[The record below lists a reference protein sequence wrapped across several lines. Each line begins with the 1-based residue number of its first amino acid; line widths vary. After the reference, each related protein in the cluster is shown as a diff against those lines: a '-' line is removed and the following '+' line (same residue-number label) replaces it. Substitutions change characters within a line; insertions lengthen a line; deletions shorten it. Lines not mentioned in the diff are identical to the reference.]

1 MKNKQIKNDDNMAK
15 KKTVKKTKKT
25 TRKVKKK
32 TSRKKP
38 VRKATRPKKTARKS
52 TKATKPK
59 KRAMTKRKISSG
71 QTASRAKIAAMH
83 KKRGTS
89 CPECRSTKI
98 IEDSSRGERYCNDCG
113 SIIKEDIVDTGQEW
127 RAFDSEQ
134 MSRRARGGA
143 PLTFT
148 KHDKGLTTEI
158 GKGLGELY
166 KVPPKKRAQYY
177 RLTKWHKRLIK
188 SKDRNLSFALS
199 ELQRI
204 ISFLNLPRPVHERI
218 ARHYEQAVN
227 KGLVRGRSIE
237 SVVAAITYAVSREFG
252 SPRTLEEISEASG
265 VEKREIG
272 RTYRYIARE
281 LGIRI
286 LPADP
291 VTYVPRFCSML
302 GLSDKVQARSIE
314 ILKKA
319 KKFDITSGK
328 GPTGVAAAAIYV
340 ACVLEGEKRTQREVA
355 DIVGVTEVTIR
366 NRYKEVIEKLGI
378 VEEVET
384 KAKED

>member
-1 MKNKQIKNDDNMAK
+1 MIK
-15 KKTVKKTKKT
+15 KKI
-25 TRKVKKK
+25 
-32 TSRKKP
+32 
-38 VRKATRPKKTARKS
+38 KA
-52 TKATKPK
+52 
-59 KRAMTKRKISSG
+59 G
-71 QTASRAKIAAMH
+71 QRCS
-83 KKRGTS
+83 
-89 CPECRSTKI
+89 ECGSANL
-98 IEDSSRGERYCNDCG
+98 IEDPNRGEIICKDCG
-113 SIIKEDIVDTGQEW
+113 LVLKEEIIDTGQEW

-148 KHDKGLTTEI
+148 KHDKGMTTEI
-158 GKGLGELY
+158 GKGVGELY
-166 KVPPKKRAQYY
+166 KVPAKKRAQYY

-204 ISFLNLPRPVHERI
+204 VSFLNLSKSIHERI
-218 ARHYEQAVN
+218 ARYYEEAVN

-237 SVVAAITYAVSREFG
+237 SVIAALAYAVSREFG
-252 SPRTLEEISEASG
+252 SPRTLDEISEASG

-281 LGIRI
+281 LDVRI

-291 VTYVPRFCSML
+291 ITFVPRFCSML
-302 GLSDKVQARSIE
+302 GLSDRVQAKAIE

-319 KKFDITSGK
+319 KKSEITSGK
-328 GPTGVAAAAIYV
+328 GPTGVAAAAIYI
-340 ACVLEGEKRTQREVA
+340 ASVLVGEKRTQREVA

-366 NRYKEVIEKLGI
+366 NRQKELVEKLGI
-378 VEEVET
+378 EEEVEK
-384 KAKED
+384 KAREE

>member
-1 MKNKQIKNDDNMAK
+1 M
-15 KKTVKKTKKT
+15 
-25 TRKVKKK
+25 TRC
-32 TSRKKP
+32 P
-38 VRKATRPKKTARKS
+38 DCGS
-52 TKATKPK
+52 TEF
-59 KRAMTKRKISSG
+59 M
-71 QTASRAKIAAMH
+71 
-83 KKRGTS
+83 
-89 CPECRSTKI
+89 
-98 IEDSSRGERYCNDCG
+98 EDPSRGELVCSKCG
-113 SIIKEDIVDTGQEW
+113 LVLKENVIDTGQEW

-134 MSRRARGGA
+134 MSKRARGGA

-166 KVPPKKRAQYY
+166 KVPARKRAQYY

-204 ISFLNLPRPVHERI
+204 ISFLNLSRPIHERI
-218 ARHYEQAVN
+218 ARFYEEAVN

-237 SVVAAITYAVSREFG
+237 SVIAALTYAVSREFG
-252 SPRTLEEISEASG
+252 SPRTLDEISEASG

-281 LGIRI
+281 LNIRI

-291 VTYVPRFCSML
+291 MTFVPRFCSML
-302 GLSDKVQARSIE
+302 GLSDKVQAKAVE
-314 ILKKA
+314 ILRKA
-319 KKFDITSGK
+319 KKGEITSGK
-328 GPTGVAAAAIYV
+328 GPTGVAAAAIYI
-340 ACVLEGEKRTQREVA
+340 ATVLIGEKRTQREVA

-366 NRYKEVIEKLGI
+366 NRYKELIEKLNI
-378 VEEVET
+378 EEEIEKKT
-384 KAKED
+384 SQE

>member
-1 MKNKQIKNDDNMAK
+1 MQK
-15 KKTVKKTKKT
+15 
-25 TRKVKKK
+25 
-32 TSRKKP
+32 
-38 VRKATRPKKTARKS
+38 
-52 TKATKPK
+52 
-59 KRAMTKRKISSG
+59 
-71 QTASRAKIAAMH
+71 
-83 KKRGTS
+83 
-89 CPECRSTKI
+89 CP
-98 IEDSSRGERYCNDCG
+98 DCG
-113 SIIKEDIVDTGQEW
+113 SNEFIEDATRGELVCAKCGLVLKEEMIDTGQEW
-127 RAFDSEQ
+127 RAFDTEQ
-134 MSRRARGGA
+134 MSKRARGGA

-166 KVPPKKRAQYY
+166 KVPAKKRAQYY

-204 ISFLNLPRPVHERI
+204 VSFLNLPRTIHERI
-218 ARHYEQAVN
+218 ARYYEEAVN

-237 SVVAAITYAVSREFG
+237 SVIAALTYAVSREFD
-252 SPRTLEEISEASG
+252 SPRTLDEISEASG

-281 LGIRI
+281 LAIRI

-291 VTYVPRFCSML
+291 TTFVPRFTSML
-302 GLSDKVQARSIE
+302 GLSDRVQAKALE
-314 ILKKA
+314 ILKRANKH
-319 KKFDITSGK
+319 DITSGK

-340 ACVLEGEKRTQREVA
+340 ATVLIGEKRTQREVA

-366 NRYKEVIEKLGI
+366 NRYKELIEKLGI
-378 VEEVET
+378 EEEVE
-384 KAKED
+384 KKVKEE

>member
-1 MKNKQIKNDDNMAK
+1 MAK
-15 KKTVKKTKKT
+15 
-25 TRKVKKK
+25 
-32 TSRKKP
+32 
-38 VRKATRPKKTARKS
+38 A
-52 TKATKPK
+52 
-59 KRAMTKRKISSG
+59 KRAVQSVQAAK
-71 QTASRAKIAAMH
+71 SR
-83 KKRGTS
+83 GPV
-89 CPECRSTKI
+89 CPECGSPAF
-98 IEDSSRGERYCNDCG
+98 IEDKVRGERYCGKCG
-113 SIIKEDIVDTGQEW
+113 YVMKEEMVDTGQEW
-127 RAFDSEQ
+127 RAFDGEQ

-166 KVPPKKRAQYY
+166 KVPAKKRAQYY

-204 ISFLNLPRPVHERI
+204 ISFLNLPRPIHERI
-218 ARHYEQAVN
+218 ARYYEQAVN

-237 SVVAAITYAVSREFG
+237 SVVAAITYAVSREFN
-252 SPRTLEEISEASG
+252 SPRTLDEISVASG

-272 RTYRYIARE
+272 RTYRYVARE
-281 LGIRI
+281 LNIRI

-291 VTYVPRFCSML
+291 ITYVPRFCSMF
-302 GLSDKVQARSIE
+302 GLSDKVQAKAIE

-319 KKFDITSGK
+319 CKFDITSGK

-340 ACVLEGEKRTQREVA
+340 ACVLAGEKRTQREVA
-355 DIVGVTEVTIR
+355 DVVGVTEVTIR
-366 NRYKEVIEKLGI
+366 NRYKELIEKLGI
-378 VEEVET
+378 EDEVEK
-384 KAKED
+384 KAKEE

>member
-1 MKNKQIKNDDNMAK
+1 MARK
-15 KKTVKKTKKT
+15 KSKPRTKRKTRK
-25 TRKVKKK
+25 KVKKP
-32 TSRKKP
+32 S
-38 VRKATRPKKTARKS
+38 VRRTVAKRPMRRPTVGGRV
-52 TKATKPK
+52 
-59 KRAMTKRKISSG
+59 
-71 QTASRAKIAAMH
+71 
-83 KKRGTS
+83 
-89 CPECRSTKI
+89 CPECGGTNFIS
-98 IEDSSRGERYCNDCG
+98 DQSRGEVYCSKCG
-113 SIIKEDIVDTGQEW
+113 FVMKEEIIDTGQEW

-166 KVPPKKRAQYY
+166 KVPARKRAQYY

-204 ISFLNLPRPVHERI
+204 ISFLNLPRPIHERI
-218 ARHYEQAVN
+218 ARYYEQAVN

-237 SVVAAITYAVSREFG
+237 SVVAAITYAISREFG
-252 SPRTLEEISEASG
+252 SPRTLDEISEASG
-265 VEKREIG
+265 IEKREIG

-286 LPADP
+286 LPANP

-302 GLSDKVQARSIE
+302 GLSDKVQARAIQ
-314 ILKKA
+314 ILTKA
-319 KKFDITSGK
+319 KKYDITSGK
-328 GPTGVAAAAIYV
+328 GPTGVAAASIYV
-340 ACVLEGEKRTQREVA
+340 ACVLENEKRTQREVA
-355 DIVGVTEVTIR
+355 DVVGVTEVTIR
-366 NRYKEVIEKLGI
+366 NRYKELIDKLGI
-378 VEEVET
+378 EEEVE
-384 KAKED
+384 KKVRDD

>member
-1 MKNKQIKNDDNMAK
+1 MARQPTKQMQKCPDCKSNEFIED
-15 KKTVKKTKKT
+15 
-25 TRKVKKK
+25 
-32 TSRKKP
+32 
-38 VRKATRPKKTARKS
+38 ATR
-52 TKATKPK
+52 
-59 KRAMTKRKISSG
+59 
-71 QTASRAKIAAMH
+71 
-83 KKRGTS
+83 
-89 CPECRSTKI
+89 
-98 IEDSSRGERYCNDCG
+98 GEVVCVKCG
-113 SIIKEDIVDTGQEW
+113 LVLKEEMIDTGQEW
-127 RAFDSEQ
+127 RAFDTEQ
-134 MSRRARGGA
+134 MSKRARGGA

-166 KVPPKKRAQYY
+166 KVPAKKRAQYY

-204 ISFLNLPRPVHERI
+204 VSFLNLPRTIHERI
-218 ARHYEQAVN
+218 ARYYEEAVN

-237 SVVAAITYAVSREFG
+237 SVIAALTYAVSREFD
-252 SPRTLEEISEASG
+252 SPRTLDEISEASG

-281 LGIRI
+281 LQIRI

-291 VTYVPRFCSML
+291 TTFVPRFTSML
-302 GLSDKVQARSIE
+302 GLSDRVLAKSLE

-319 KKFDITSGK
+319 KKYDITSGK

-340 ACVLEGEKRTQREVA
+340 ATVLIGEKRTQREVA

-366 NRYKEVIEKLGI
+366 NRYKELIEKLGI
-378 VEEVET
+378 EDEVE
-384 KAKED
+384 KKVKEE

>member
-1 MKNKQIKNDDNMAK
+1 MNSLRGNKM
-15 KKTVKKTKKT
+15 VK
-25 TRKVKKK
+25 TRKGGNV
-32 TSRKKP
+32 
-38 VRKATRPKKTARKS
+38 
-52 TKATKPK
+52 
-59 KRAMTKRKISSG
+59 
-71 QTASRAKIAAMH
+71 
-83 KKRGTS
+83 
-89 CPECRSTKI
+89 CPECGSTQF
-98 IEDSSRGERYCNDCG
+98 IEDPSREEIVCAKCG
-113 SIIKEDIVDTGQEW
+113 LVQKEDIIDTGQEW

-134 MSRRARGGA
+134 MSRRARSGA

-166 KVPPKKRAQYY
+166 KVPARKRAQYY

-204 ISFLNLPRPVHERI
+204 VSFLNLPRPIHERI
-218 ARHYEQAVN
+218 ARYYEEAVN

-237 SVVAAITYAVSREFG
+237 SVIAALTYAVSREFD
-252 SPRTLEEISEASG
+252 SPRTLDEISEASG

-281 LGIRI
+281 LNVRI

-291 VTYVPRFCSML
+291 LTFIPRFCSML
-302 GLSDKVQARSIE
+302 GLSDRVQAKSAE

-319 KKFDITSGK
+319 KKYEITSGK

-340 ACVLEGEKRTQREVA
+340 ACVLQGEKRTQREVA

-366 NRYKEVIEKLGI
+366 NRYKELIEKLGI
-378 VEEVET
+378 EEEVEK
-384 KAKED
+384 KAKEE

>member
-1 MKNKQIKNDDNMAK
+1 MM
-15 KKTVKKTKKT
+15 
-25 TRKVKKK
+25 
-32 TSRKKP
+32 
-38 VRKATRPKKTARKS
+38 PKKVVKYGQKCPDCGS
-52 TKATKPK
+52 T
-59 KRAMTKRKISSG
+59 SF
-71 QTASRAKIAAMH
+71 
-83 KKRGTS
+83 
-89 CPECRSTKI
+89 
-98 IEDSSRGERYCNDCG
+98 IEDPSRGELVCSKCG
-113 SIIKEDIVDTGQEW
+113 LVMQEEMIDTGQEW
-127 RAFDSEQ
+127 RAFDTEQ

-166 KVPPKKRAQYY
+166 KVPAKKRAQYY

-204 ISFLNLPRPVHERI
+204 VSYLSLSRPIHERI
-218 ARHYEQAVN
+218 ARYYEEAVN

-237 SVVAAITYAVSREFG
+237 SVVAALTYVVSREF
-252 SPRTLEEISEASG
+252 SSSRTLDEISEASG

-291 VTYVPRFCSML
+291 VSFVPRFCSML
-302 GLSDKVQARSIE
+302 GLSDRVQAKSIE

-319 KKFDITSGK
+319 KKFDVTSGK
-328 GPTGVAAAAIYV
+328 GPTGVAAAAIYI
-340 ACVLEGEKRTQREVA
+340 ACVLIGEKRTQREVA
-355 DIVGVTEVTIR
+355 DICSITEVTIR
-366 NRYKEVIEKLGI
+366 NRYKELVEKLGI
-378 VEEVET
+378 EEEVEK
-384 KAKED
+384 KAKEE